1 MSEKFEIKNIND
13 LLNVFENT
21 DGYYLGDYTC
31 FQIADYIRKMYNQL
45 QQKENIIKEVR
56 EYIIQYG
63 NLYCLKHK
71 QFKDYHQ
78 YKVILE
84 ILDKV
89 EENK

>member
-31 FQIADYIRKMYNQL
+31 FQIAHYIRKMYNQL

-56 EYIIQYG
+56 KYIENTPLQKGTEYYRIQ
-63 NLYCLKHK
+63 LL
-71 QFKDYHQ
+71 Q
-78 YKVILE
+78 
-84 ILDKV
+84 ILDKEKV
-89 EENK
+89 

>member
-56 EYIIQYG
+56 EYLPDIRRSPSYELEGLID
-63 NLYCLKHK
+63 NLE
-71 QFKDYHQ
+71 
-78 YKVILE
+78 E
-84 ILDKV
+84 ILDKG
-89 EENK
+89 E